1 MGGPCMQYVRPPHG
15 DFVQRPCPPCTDNF
29 QVVPSGFEYGGI
41 TWHSVE
47 QAFQSLKF
55 PIGSVTQVKIE
66 RRAPR
71 PNESDSEYS
80 CKTWEM
86 GQSRG
91 GGKMRKDWEVVKV
104 KVMSVLNIAKYA
116 SSVDYRF
123 DLIETGTNR
132 ILGQPS
138 TWNWSYWNAAIQ
150 TYIRTEL
157 HKGTD
162 LQDLL
167 EVIDDMEPAQVETL
181 LSECYDFRAKPESFR
196 RFTTGDFNLG
206 QQMHDAD
213 PPPQVTPMESTNQR
227 IPVFNGHLVLADVD
241 DFEDTFNQHLPDMV
255 ISMSSK
261 PPAFP
266 EVAHQGE
273 WLFRNFGGYDLLNMD
288 AMGAIANE
296 AINALQEGKT
306 VLIHCLHGQDRTGII
321 GAALL
326 YAGHERDMDYYL
338 DSIMIRARPIR
349 AEYWFGLNGRMNNQ
363 YQHTAHL
370 LSLHLKSARKSRK

>member
-1 MGGPCMQYVRPPHG
+1 
-15 DFVQRPCPPCTDNF
+15 
-29 QVVPSGFEYGGI
+29 
-41 TWHSVE
+41 
-47 QAFQSLKF
+47 
-55 PIGSVTQVKIE
+55 
-66 RRAPR
+66 
-71 PNESDSEYS
+71 
-80 CKTWEM
+80 M

-91 GGKMRKDWEVVKV
+91 GTKIREDWEMVKV
-104 KVMSVLNIAKYA
+104 KLMTVLNIAKYA
-116 SSVDYRF
+116 SSVDYCF

-138 TWNWSYWNAAIQ
+138 TWNWPYWNAAIQ
-150 TYIRTEL
+150 TYIRDEL

-162 LQDLL
+162 LQGLL
-167 EVIDDMEPAQVETL
+167 VVIDDMEPTQVETL

-196 RFTTGDFNLG
+196 RFTTGDFELG

-213 PPPQVTPMESTNQR
+213 PPPQVTPMESTNR
-227 IPVFNGHLVLADVD
+227 KITIFNGHLVLADVN

-273 WLFRNFGGYDLLNMD
+273 WLFRNFGGYDLKNMD

-296 AINALQEGKT
+296 AIDALQEGKT

-338 DSIMIRARPIR
+338 DSIMIRARPVR
-349 AEYWFGLNGRMNNQ
+349 ADYWFGLNGMMNNE
-363 YQHTAHL
+363 YQHTARL
-370 LSLHLKSARKSRK
+370 LSLHLKTARQIAGDIGGRTRIRTRVFGLEGQSDIQTTLYVLVGCGGSLFKKVTID

>member
-1 MGGPCMQYVRPPHG
+1 MGGPCLQYVRTPYGRHEE
-15 DFVQRPCPPCTDNF
+15 RLCPSCTDNF
-29 QVVPSGFEYGGI
+29 QVVPGGFEYGGI

-66 RRAPR
+66 RRAPQ

-80 CKTWEM
+80 CRTWEM

-91 GGKMRKDWEVVKV
+91 GTKIREDWGMVKV
-104 KVMSVLNIAKYA
+104 KFMTVLNIAKYA
-116 SSVDYRF
+116 SSVDYCF

-132 ILGQPS
+132 VLGQPS
-138 TWNWSYWNAAIQ
+138 TWNWPYWNAAIQ

-167 EVIDDMEPAQVETL
+167 QAIDDMEPTQVETL
-181 LSECYDFRAKPESFR
+181 LSECYDFRAKPESFL
-196 RFTTGDFNLG
+196 RFTTGDFELG

-213 PPPQVTPMESTNQR
+213 PPPQVRLMESTNQR
-227 IPVFNGHLVLADVD
+227 ISVFNGHLVLADVD
-241 DFEDTFNQHLPDMV
+241 DFEDTFNRHLPDMV

-273 WLFRNFGGYDLLNMD
+273 WLFRNFSGYDLENMD

-296 AINALQEGKT
+296 AIDALQEGKT
-306 VLIHCLHGQDRTGII
+306 VLIHCLSGQDRTGII

-338 DSIMIRARPIR
+338 DSILIRARPVR
-349 AEYWFGLNGRMNNQ
+349 ADYWFGLNGRMNNQ
-363 YQHTAHL
+363 YQHTARL
-370 LSLHLKSARKSRK
+370 LSLHLKSARQLSE

>member
-1 MGGPCMQYVRPPHG
+1 
-15 DFVQRPCPPCTDNF
+15 
-29 QVVPSGFEYGGI
+29 
-41 TWHSVE
+41 
-47 QAFQSLKF
+47 
-55 PIGSVTQVKIE
+55 
-66 RRAPR
+66 
-71 PNESDSEYS
+71 
-80 CKTWEM
+80 
-86 GQSRG
+86 
-91 GGKMRKDWEVVKV
+91 MRKDWELVKV
-104 KVMSVLNIAKYA
+104 KVMTVLNIAKYA
-116 SSVDYRF
+116 SSVDYCF

-132 ILGQPS
+132 ILGQQS
-138 TWNWSYWNAAIQ
+138 TWNWPYWNAAIQ
-150 TYIRTEL
+150 TYIRAEL

-167 EVIDDMEPAQVETL
+167 QVIDDMEPTQVETL

-196 RFTTGDFNLG
+196 RFTTGDFELG

-213 PPPQVTPMESTNQR
+213 PPPQVKPMESTNR
-227 IPVFNGHLVLADVD
+227 KIPVFNGHLVLADVD

-266 EVAHQGE
+266 EVAYQGE
-273 WLFRNFGGYDLLNMD
+273 WLFRNFGGYDLKNMD

-296 AINALQEGKT
+296 AIDALQEGKT

-338 DSIMIRARPIR
+338 DSILIRARPVR
-349 AEYWFGLNGRMNNQ
+349 AEYWFGLGGRMNTE
-363 YQHTAHL
+363 YQHTARL
-370 LSLHLKSARKSRK
+370 LSLHLKSTRLPSK

>member
-1 MGGPCMQYVRPPHG
+1 MGGPCFQYVRPPYGEHEE
-15 DFVQRPCPPCTDNF
+15 RMCPPCTDNF
-29 QVVPSGFEYGGI
+29 QVVPGGFEYDGI
-41 TWHSVE
+41 IWHSVE

-55 PIGSVTQVKIE
+55 PMGSIAQVEIE
-66 RRAPR
+66 RTTPR
-71 PNESDSEYS
+71 PNESEKSYS
-80 CKTWEM
+80 MRTWSL
-86 GQSRG
+86 GQP
-91 GGKMRKDWEVVKV
+91 RKDSSMRQDWEQVKV
-104 KVMSVLNIAKYA
+104 KIMTVLNIAKYA
-116 SSVDYRF
+116 SSVDYCF
-123 DLIETGTNR
+123 DLIDTGTNR

-167 EVIDDMEPAQVETL
+167 EVIDNMEPAQVEIL

-196 RFTTGDFNLG
+196 HFMTGDFNLG
-206 QQMHDAD
+206 QQMHDAN

-296 AINALQEGKT
+296 AIGALQEGKT

-349 AEYWFGLNGRMNNQ
+349 AEYWFGLSGRMNNQ
-363 YQHTAHL
+363 YQHTARL
-370 LSLHLKSARKSRK
+370 LSLHLKSARKLRK